1 MLMERKGV
9 YFQVLA
15 TWKMGTHVSKS
26 FTHKLCTR
34 VRTCRNEAKRMAG
47 RVLFPTATALVNLYI
62 FRWVC
67 WLFLLPTLEADLRPA
82 LRTTAGRLNAS
93 PVALGGEETCLEDTR
108 WRAAV
113 AVPADVSAGSHGT
126 LSRVP
131 YAGQQHLLPPPVALG
146 AL

>member
-1 MLMERKGV
+1 
-9 YFQVLA
+9 
-15 TWKMGTHVSKS
+15 
-26 FTHKLCTR
+26 
-34 VRTCRNEAKRMAG
+34 MAG
-47 RVLFPTATALVNLYI
+47 RVLFPTATSLVNLYI